1 MDRLSNFL
9 FLFGLDVIWSVNKT
23 KLYARLVI
31 RQRANLFEANISD
44 DKISLPKGQ
53 SYTEREYSQR
63 LLKFE
68 FKFTYLVNDKLK
80 TIDNMIDE

>member
-1 MDRLSNFL
+1 MRP
-9 FLFGLDVIWSVNKT
+9 
-23 KLYARLVI
+23 
-31 RQRANLFEANISD
+31 NISD

-53 SYTEREYSQR
+53 SYTEREYSER